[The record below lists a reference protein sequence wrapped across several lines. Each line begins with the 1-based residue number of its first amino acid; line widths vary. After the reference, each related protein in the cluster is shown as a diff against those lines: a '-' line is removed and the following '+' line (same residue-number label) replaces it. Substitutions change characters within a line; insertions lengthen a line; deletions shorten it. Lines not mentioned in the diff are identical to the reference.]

1 MEQILQNLADPSWWF
16 TGTFFVVLG
25 IILTKLLFSWIPKV
39 WRKIS
44 IIRPALSRKIYRWK
58 ERKILLKIK
67 RYRQHE
73 VRINLLIGRY
83 WCLATVTIIYMG
95 FLMISFVFSSTL
107 IQLKNLNFLELKKIT
122 LLLPVVVPAYFLA
135 IVTMWEKR
143 ILFRAISAHIRWN
156 KRITKRLSKDVLTHA
171 A

>member
-1 MEQILQNLADPSWWF
+1 MNMF
-16 TGTFFVVLG
+16 M
-25 IILTKLLFSWIPKV
+25 
-39 WRKIS
+39 
-44 IIRPALSRKIYRWK
+44 
-58 ERKILLKIK
+58 KILLKIK